1 VPTRRPLLVVLAV
14 LALALAACSSSSG
27 KRTSSTTT
35 TPVTAAGGTTTT
47 SSPSNCVDVAAQ
59 PLAWRA
65 RQLVTLPVLNFQVR
79 GLSSLIQQGVGGL
92 LFLGPNPP
100 PNDLAAQLRSAANTN
115 NPALAPLVTADVEG
129 GGIQRLPGL
138 VQNFPWPRD
147 LAASQSP
154 AQVQQLATNVGNQMK
169 AAGVNVDLAPVV
181 DLDDRPGPSQSNPDG
196 QRSFSID
203 PNTASDYG
211 IAFMKGLQQAGVL
224 PVLKHFP
231 GLGGSTENTDYGPAA
246 TKPLADLKAAGLKP
260 FIAAIAAGA
269 PAIMVSN
276 AYTPGLSTKPASVS
290 ADTIQGLLRD
300 QLGFDGLVVTDSLS
314 AGALTAAGYDVP
326 KATVAAIGAG
336 ADLVLFGSTLTPAAT
351 AQLSPA
357 NVGTSLNAIVT
368 ALTTAV
374 QNGSLPESRV
384 DDAVTHVL
392 QAKGVTLCGG

>member
-14 LALALAACSSSSG
+14 LAIALGACSSSSG

-35 TPVTAAGGTTTT
+35 TPMTAAGGSTT
-47 SSPSNCVDVAAQ
+47 STPSNCTDLAAQ
-59 PLAWRA
+59 SLAWRA
-65 RQLVTLPVLNFQVR
+65 RQLVTLPVLNFQVS

-92 LFLGPNPP
+92 LFRGPNPP

-147 LAASQSP
+147 LAASQTP

-231 GLGGSTENTDYGPAA
+231 GLGGSTENTDDGPAA

-269 PAIMVSN
+269 PAVMASN

-392 QAKGVTLCGG
+392 QAKGVALCGG